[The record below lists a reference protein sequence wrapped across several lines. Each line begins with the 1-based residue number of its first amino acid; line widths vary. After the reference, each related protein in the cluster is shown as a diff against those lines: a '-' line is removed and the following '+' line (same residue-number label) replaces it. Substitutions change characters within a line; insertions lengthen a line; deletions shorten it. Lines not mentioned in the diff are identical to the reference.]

1 MSLSEK
7 LPFPLWALGLDALGA
22 ALLGLGAAEFFGGT
36 PLLSAW
42 TGDPQAPRDA
52 MIAGVVMLVVAGV
65 GIVRAMLART
75 RRRASSR
82 P

>member
-7 LPFPLWALGLDALGA
+7 LPFPLWVLGLDALGA
-22 ALLGLGAAEFFGGT
+22 VLLGLGAAEFFGGT

-52 MIAGVVMLVVAGV
+52 MIAGAVMLVVAAI
-65 GIVRAMLART
+65 GIVRAVLARART
-75 RRRASSR
+75 RSSSR